1 MFTKKYFANTE
12 DGKNV
17 FLFEQQNT
25 RGTRIQVLNYGGIIK
40 SLYLADATGEKRDI
54 VLGYDALSSYEKQDK
69 YFGALVGRC
78 CNRIGD
84 SCFSIDGK
92 SFKLSA
98 NEGKNHL
105 HGGVSGFDKKVW
117 DAQMDGDTLCLRYIS
132 AEGEEG
138 YPGDLDVTV
147 TYTLND
153 EDELLVDYQAVSDRD
168 TIVSLTNHSY
178 FNLNGHDAGSILE
191 HSLRINADLMTSVTE
206 DMIAEGVTI
215 PVSGSPFDF
224 LDYHLIGE
232 RIGDSNEQLYIGG
245 GYDHNYIINGN
256 GMRLAAE
263 LIGDQSKIKMDIY
276 TDMDGMQ
283 LYTGNFIQGAP
294 VGKGGV
300 CYQNRDAVCLET
312 QFVPNAVN
320 CPVFPSP
327 VLRAGEIYHRQT
339 VYRFTTV

>member
-1 MFTKKYFANTE
+1 MFTKKYFADTE
-12 DGKNV
+12 DGKPV
-17 FLFEQQNT
+17 FLFEQQNIC
-25 RGTRIQVLNYGGIIK
+25 GTKIQVLNYGGIIK
-40 SLYLADATGEKRDI
+40 SLYLVDATGKKRDI
-54 VLGYDALSSYEKQDK
+54 VLGYDTLSSYERQDK

-78 CNRIGD
+78 CNRIGN
-84 SCFSIDGK
+84 SCFPIDGK
-92 SFKLSA
+92 AIKLSA

-105 HGGVSGFDKKVW
+105 HGGASGFDKKIW
-117 DAQMDGDTLCLRYIS
+117 GAQADGDVLCLSYTS

-138 YPGDLDVTV
+138 YPGNLDVTV

-153 EDELLVDYQAVSDRD
+153 EDELLIDYQAVCDRD

-178 FNLNGHDAGSILE
+178 FNLNGHDAGSILG
-191 HSLRINADLMTSVTE
+191 HFLRINADLMNPVTE
-206 DMIAEGVTI
+206 DMVVRGEIT
-215 PVSGSPFDF
+215 PVSGTPFDF

-232 RIGDSNEQLYIGG
+232 RIDDSNEQLHIGG

-283 LYTGNFIQGAP
+283 LYTSNFLQGAP
-294 VGKGGV
+294 MGKGGV

-320 CPVFPSP
+320 CPAFPSP
-327 VLRAGEIYHRQT
+327 VLRAGKTYHRQT